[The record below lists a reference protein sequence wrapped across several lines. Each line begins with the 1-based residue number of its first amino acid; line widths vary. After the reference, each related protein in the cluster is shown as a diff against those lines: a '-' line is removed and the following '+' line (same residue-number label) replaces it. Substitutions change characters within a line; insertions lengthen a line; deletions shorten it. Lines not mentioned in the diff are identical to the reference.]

1 MPSIERVL
9 PDAAATEAVG
19 AALAGALRP
28 GMVIFLAGPLGAG
41 KTALTRGL
49 LRALGHQGAVKSPTY
64 TLVESYRAG
73 GLQVHHFD
81 LYRLADPGELEF
93 LGLDSYFDGDA
104 VCLLEWP
111 ERGAG
116 LLPAADA
123 QFSLAYEGTGRRLTV
138 TGSADFLDFLLKSIS

>member
-116 LLPAADA
+116 LLPAADV